1 MSSLSEPQSAFSAL
15 RYREFRLLWTGQ
27 LFSMIGT
34 RMQGAAILWQI
45 YAISHSRY
53 ALGGVGLARVVPLVT
68 LALVGGV
75 IADALDRRR
84 LMLVSQ
90 SVMGLLAAG
99 LGAWTLHGLH
109 SVWPIYGVA
118 ALNAAAMAFDNP
130 ARQSMIPNLV
140 PRERLANAV
149 SLNS

>member
-1 MSSLSEPQSAFSAL
+1 
-15 RYREFRLLWTGQ
+15 
-27 LFSMIGT
+27 
-34 RMQGAAILWQI
+34 MQGAAILWHV
-45 YAISHSRY
+45 YAISHEPKY
-53 ALGGVGLARVVPLVT
+53 LAGVGLARVIPILA

-140 PRERLANAV
+140 PRERLANEIGR
-149 SLNS
+149 